1 MSINEYDESTIVN
14 ENIDAQFDSNNI
26 EDNNMSTTSFQIIS
40 NDQTS
45 QSFYYDSQI
54 SENNK
59 SSFIQNIKEGPIK
72 LIEFSKNHFIL
83 NKMALNILHTIREP
97 IVVVSIV
104 GKARTGKSYLMNLLL
119 NVYNNTNNNNTKNN
133 NDGFQVASLINSCT
147 KGIWLWNTPRQKPN
161 SSDKIIFIDSE
172 GTNSVDLSTK
182 AHDSKI
188 FSLIILLSSLFIYN
202 TNGNIDEQA
211 INELALS
218 TYLSNIIAVNDNT
231 NINKDKIIRE
241 LAPKFI
247 WTLRD
252 FTLDKI
258 DPETGEEITSDEYL
272 ELCLRNKS
280 KGKNSKQNN
289 IIRENIIKYF
299 KERECITLP
308 RPVDKEEDLQH
319 LHNIPFNHLKSNFR
333 TEFLMLKKK
342 VYETSKP
349 KIFNGKKITG
359 PILAD
364 LLIKFVNSINSGIIP
379 NINNIWDNIIFDEI
393 QTVYE
398 NCRYLWKLNI
408 DNIKNDINIKLLYDI
423 KYIIIN
429 EYNKII
435 ENNKEIRHNND
446 YFKTYKE
453 YKNKLDNDIQKD
465 IKKII
470 STLNSRNLSSIK
482 DAINKHKAYFI
493 LNISNSA
500 YNNKDNNTICDI
512 LMNDYNNLFNNIKNN
527 NIISNNN
534 KDILN
539 LICKT
544 DLNYTEEIISYINSN
559 LKQKV
564 NKKIFDIEKEI
575 KMNENEIFSDENI
588 LRLNNINKDL
598 EDKYNN
604 LKNELNDKGKEIMHI
619 IGKYTKIIEKRDEIL
634 ANKEINNMKST
645 MHRNNFSLRNSKLK
659 SSINQFYYETDT
671 KSCGCEFNNDI
682 CIIF

>member
-1 MSINEYDESTIVN
+1 MSINEYDESIIIN
-14 ENIDAQFDSNNI
+14 ENIDSQYDLNNK
-26 EDNNMSTTSFQIIS
+26 EDNNMSTTSFHIIS

-54 SENNK
+54 SGNNQ

-72 LIEFSKNHFIL
+72 LIEFYKNHFIL
-83 NKMALNILHTIREP
+83 NKAALNILRTITEP

-119 NVYNNTNNNNTKNN
+119 NVYNTNYNNNKNN
-133 NDGFQVASLINSCT
+133 NDGFKVASSINSCT

-218 TYLSNIIAVNDNT
+218 TYLSNIIAINDNT

-308 RPVDKEEDLQH
+308 RPVDKEEDLQN

-364 LLIKFVNSINSGIIP
+364 LLINFVNSINSGIIP
-379 NINNIWDNIIFDEI
+379 NINNTWDNIIFDEI
-393 QTVYE
+393 QKVYE

-408 DNIKNDINIKLLYDI
+408 DNIKNDINIKLLYDL

-435 ENNKEIRHNND
+435 ENNKEIKHNNN

-470 STLNSRNLSSIK
+470 STLNNHNLSTIK
-482 DAINKHKAYFI
+482 DTINKHKTYFI
-493 LNISNSA
+493 LNISNNTF
-500 YNNKDNNTICDI
+500 NNKDNNTICDI

-539 LICKT
+539 LVCKT
-544 DLNYTEEIISYINSN
+544 DLNYTEEIISYINN
-559 LKQKV
+559 NCKQKI
-564 NKKIFDIEKEI
+564 NKKIFEIEKEI
-575 KMNENEIFSDENI
+575 KMNENEIFSDENL
-588 LRLNNINKDL
+588 LRLNNINRDL

-604 LKNELNDKGKEIMHI
+604 LNNELNDKGKEIMHI
-619 IGKYTKIIEKRDEIL
+619 IGKYTKIMEKRDELL
-634 ANKEINNMKST
+634 ANKEINNKKST
-645 MHRNNFSLRNSKLK
+645 MHRNNVSLRNSKLK

-671 KSCGCEFNNDI
+671 KSCGCEFNNDV

>member
-1 MSINEYDESTIVN
+1 MSINEYDESIIIN
-14 ENIDAQFDSNNI
+14 ENIDSQYDLNNK
-26 EDNNMSTTSFQIIS
+26 EDNNMSTTSFHIIS

-45 QSFYYDSQI
+45 QSFYYDSQM
-54 SENNK
+54 SENNQ

-72 LIEFSKNHFIL
+72 LIEFYKNHFIL
-83 NKMALNILHTIREP
+83 NKTALNILRTITEP

-119 NVYNNTNNNNTKNN
+119 NVYNSNNNNNNKNN
-133 NDGFQVASLINSCT
+133 NDGFKVASSINSCT

-218 TYLSNIIAVNDNT
+218 TYLSNIIAINDNT
-231 NINKDKIIRE
+231 YINKDKIIRE

-258 DPETGEEITSDEYL
+258 DPETGEEITSGEYL

-364 LLIKFVNSINSGIIP
+364 LLINFVNSINSGIIP
-379 NINNIWDNIIFDEI
+379 NINNTWDNIIFDEI
-393 QTVYE
+393 QKDYE

-408 DNIKNDINIKLLYDI
+408 DNIKNDINIKLLYDL

-435 ENNKEIRHNND
+435 ENNKEIKHNNN

-470 STLNSRNLSSIK
+470 STLNNHNLSSLK
-482 DAINKHKAYFI
+482 DTINKHKTYFI
-493 LNISNSA
+493 LNISNNTF
-500 YNNKDNNTICDI
+500 NNKDNNTICDI
-512 LMNDYNNLFNNIKNN
+512 LMNDYNNFI
-527 NIISNNN
+527 
-534 KDILN
+534 
-539 LICKT
+539 
-544 DLNYTEEIISYINSN
+544 
-559 LKQKV
+559 
-564 NKKIFDIEKEI
+564 
-575 KMNENEIFSDENI
+575 
-588 LRLNNINKDL
+588 
-598 EDKYNN
+598 
-604 LKNELNDKGKEIMHI
+604 
-619 IGKYTKIIEKRDEIL
+619 
-634 ANKEINNMKST
+634 
-645 MHRNNFSLRNSKLK
+645 
-659 SSINQFYYETDT
+659 
-671 KSCGCEFNNDI
+671 
-682 CIIF
+682 